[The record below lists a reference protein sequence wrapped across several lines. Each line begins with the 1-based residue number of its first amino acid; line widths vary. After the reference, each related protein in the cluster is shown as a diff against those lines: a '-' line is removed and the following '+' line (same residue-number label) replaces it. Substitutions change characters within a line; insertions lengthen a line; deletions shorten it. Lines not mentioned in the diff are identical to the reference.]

1 MGRPPLLLPR
11 AAKEIDEYIYLDK
24 DKYIYQNEPRQ
35 SPSNAMPILN
45 ELSMLVK
52 RQRADMGLT
61 QERLAEL
68 ADLSRVTI
76 NQLETGKI
84 ANLSLSN
91 AEKLAN
97 VLGFGL
103 GVIGVR
109 KSRDDVSKALETAAR
124 TASVSYT
131 DPIPPETLRSA
142 LLQGVVAPTYIPQ
155 LRVFLD
161 EAPVGVLSDV
171 ARQIEREDGIR
182 TRTTW
187 QNMRQLAVALGCTR
201 GIWS

>member
-1 MGRPPLLLPR
+1 
-11 AAKEIDEYIYLDK
+11 
-24 DKYIYQNEPRQ
+24 
-35 SPSNAMPILN
+35 MPILN

-52 RQRADMGLT
+52 RQRSDMGLS

-68 ADLSRVTI
+68 ADLSRMTI
-76 NQLETGKI
+76 NQLEIGKI

-109 KSRDDVSKALETAAR
+109 KSKDDLSKALETGAS
-124 TASVSYT
+124 TASVSYA

-142 LLQGVVAPTYIPQ
+142 LLHGVVAPSYIPQ
-155 LRVFLD
+155 LRVLLD
-161 EAPVGVLSDV
+161 EAPVGVLSDI
-171 ARQIEREDGIR
+171 AKQIEREDGVR
-182 TRTTW
+182 AKATW
-187 QNMRQLAVALGCTR
+187 QKMRQLAVALGCTR

>member
-1 MGRPPLLLPR
+1 LLLPR

>member
-11 AAKEIDEYIYLDK
+11 AAKQIDKYIYLNK

-35 SPSNAMPILN
+35 SPSNAMPILH

-109 KSRDDVSKALETAAR
+109 KSRDGVSKALETAAR

-131 DPIPPETLRSA
+131 DALPPETLRSA

>member
-1 MGRPPLLLPR
+1 
-11 AAKEIDEYIYLDK
+11 
-24 DKYIYQNEPRQ
+24 
-35 SPSNAMPILN
+35 MPILN

-52 RQRADMGLT
+52 RQREDMGLT

-109 KSRDDVSKALETAAR
+109 KFRDDVSRALETAAS

-142 LLQGVVAPTYIPQ
+142 ILQGVVAPNYIPQ
-155 LRVFLD
+155 LRVLLD
-161 EAPVGVLSDV
+161 EAPVGVLSDL
-171 ARQIEREDGIR
+171 ARQIEREDGVG

-187 QNMRQLAVALGCTR
+187 KKMRQLAIVLGCTR
-201 GIWS
+201 DIWS